1 VTRHIVVLSNDIV
14 PGMGLP
20 VAAPGLRAWGIAQ
33 GLRAHGFRVSLIVDA
48 HVVARAWGQPFPPPR
63 RGCIVLTPR
72 QAGDFVRCHRPDALI
87 VTNSNH
93 VEALGSLPGIR
104 LIYDFFAPK
113 VLELEQF
120 PAGPE
125 RDLQMQRLVERK
137 LQALA
142 RAEAILVNG
151 QKKSGYVQ
159 SWLRRAG
166 AEHTPTRVVLMPIPS
181 LRPSQTPTAGPIH
194 AVVSG
199 YLQPWSQPGEWA
211 DTVAPYLQDG
221 SLVLH
226 LMVSNHWSSGSS
238 GLQLPEMF
246 RRLAAG
252 PGVQTH
258 GMMEFE
264 PFQRLLNSCHVSID
278 LFSRNPERELAM
290 VTRTMVAVSA
300 GLATIH
306 VPFTESS
313 ELVREHG
320 AGWLVDP
327 DDHDGISTALTQ
339 AVGDRDC
346 LRVKR
351 EGARA
356 LAAVMEPERA
366 VLPILDLV
374 GEGAA

>member
-1 VTRHIVVLSNDIV
+1 MTRHIVVLSNDVV

-33 GLRAHGFRVSLIVDA
+33 GLRAHGCRVSLIVDA
-48 HVVARAWGQPFPPPR
+48 HVVTRAWGMPFPPPR
-63 RGCIVLTPR
+63 RGCLMLTPR
-72 QAGDFVRCHRPDALI
+72 QAGDYVRCQRPDALI

-93 VEALGSLPGIR
+93 VEALGALGETR

-120 PAGPE
+120 PPSPE
-125 RDLQMQRLVERK
+125 RETQMERLVHRK

-142 RAEAILVNG
+142 RADAVVVNG
-151 QKKSGYVQ
+151 RKKSGYVD

-166 AEHTPTRVVLMPIPS
+166 AEGTPTRVVLMPIPS
-181 LRPSQTPTAGPIH
+181 LTPSETPASGPIH

-211 DTVAPYLQDG
+211 HTVAPYLQDG
-221 SLVLH
+221 SLVLN
-226 LMVSNHWSSGSS
+226 LLVSNHWGSGGA
-238 GLQLPEMF
+238 GLELPEMF
-246 RRLAAG
+246 RELAAG
-252 PGVQTH
+252 PGVKTH
-258 GMMEFE
+258 GTMEFE

-278 LFSRNPERELAM
+278 LFSRNAERELAM
-290 VTRTMVAVSA
+290 VTRTVVAISA

-306 VPFTESS
+306 VPFTETS

-327 DDHDGISTALTQ
+327 DDHDAISGALTE
-339 AVGDRDC
+339 AVEHRDA
-346 LRVKR
+346 LRTKR

-356 LAAVMEPERA
+356 LAAVMEPGRA
-366 VLPILDLV
+366 VQPLLDLLAEV
-374 GEGAA
+374 LA